1 MVAIHEAL
9 VEAVKTPESVCTLSL
24 EQWDELFVVSR
35 ATELF
40 GRLAVRIEQAGLL
53 EAVPSPVQ
61 RQLRA
66 AIAYAQYERQQ
77 AYWDV
82 GLVRRALQ
90 NVKTP
95 IVLLKGAA
103 YHLADLDVAAGRKNR
118 DVDILVAAEY
128 LDEAEATL
136 LDSDWEVTLDDRD
149 HVSYFRQWMHELPP
163 LRHRERHTVLDVH
176 HTVMPRTDAIRLNPV
191 DLLDASIPVGPHPQ
205 LRVLSPVDMLLHSAA
220 HLFRNGDFHFGLRDL
235 LDIDWMFGEFSK
247 APGFWDQ
254 LVERSQ
260 KLDLRVPCYC
270 AMRYTRAFF
279 HREVP
284 SEAAREV
291 DKWRPSRAIVA
302 VFDKLVPVA
311 TFPPHHRESD
321 LSRVLAVLALS
332 YYPIPRP
339 SAMMSGLFWRK
350 RLPRNVRQQQPKLR

>member
-1 MVAIHEAL
+1 
-9 VEAVKTPESVCTLSL
+9 
-24 EQWDELFVVSR
+24 
-35 ATELF
+35 
-40 GRLAVRIEQAGLL
+40 
-53 EAVPSPVQ
+53 
-61 RQLRA
+61 
-66 AIAYAQYERQQ
+66 
-77 AYWDV
+77 
-82 GLVRRALQ
+82 
-90 NVKTP
+90 
-95 IVLLKGAA
+95 
-103 YHLADLDVAAGRKNR
+103 
-118 DVDILVAAEY
+118 
-128 LDEAEATL
+128 
-136 LDSDWEVTLDDRD
+136 
-149 HVSYFRQWMHELPP
+149 
-163 LRHRERHTVLDVH
+163 
-176 HTVMPRTDAIRLNPV
+176 MPRSRSAP
-191 DLLDASIPVGPHPQ
+191 IPSYECCRPWICCCTA
-205 LRVLSPVDMLLHSAA
+205 RA

-291 DKWRPSRAIVA
+291 DKWRPPRAIVA
-302 VFDKLVPVA
+302 VFDKLVPIA

-321 LSRVLAVLALS
+321 LSRFLAVLALS

-350 RLPRNVRQQQPKLR
+350 RLPRNVRQQPPKLR